1 VCKDL
6 DFSIIIPAYNISHFL
21 RRCVESVVCQSY
33 NSCEILIIDDGST
46 DDTGVLADQ
55 IEQEYQDIVRVVHQ
69 ENRGLGGARNT
80 GIEMAQGKYIVFVDS
95 DDYIRKDLLKIAS
108 KHIFEND
115 LDVFVFGFKPVYDG
129 DEENYNYCDDEINV
143 SILDEKEYLITGGV
157 TAWNKIY
164 KKCIFIDGNI
174 RFPEKKIYEDVG
186 TTPKIAIRISKVGR
200 TKTPLYYYYQ
210 RDGSIINTKQGDRI
224 FELHEGFA
232 DVINYFNEKEKFNSY
247 RSELEFLG
255 VIHVLYYTVIRVLS
269 EGYSK
274 ERLRKTEGF
283 LKSYFLEYKKNMY
296 ISNKELLNENGIAD
310 EKLFRR
316 IVNGHYFFVYLRYFY
331 FRKPI
336 QYIKKLMNTMK

>member
-1 VCKDL
+1 MCKDL
-6 DFSIIIPAYNISHFL
+6 DFSIIIPAYNVSRFL
-21 RRCVESVVCQSY
+21 RRCVESAVCQSY
-33 NSCEILIIDDGST
+33 SSFEILIIDDGST

-55 IEQEYQDIVRVVHQ
+55 IEREYQDIVRVIHQ

-80 GIEMAQGKYIVFVDS
+80 GIEKAQGKYIVFVDS
-95 DDYIRKDLLKIAS
+95 DDYIRKDLLEIAS
-108 KHIFEND
+108 KHIIEND
-115 LDVFVFGFKPVYDG
+115 LDVFVYGFQPVYDG
-129 DEENYNYCDDEINV
+129 DEAYYCDDEINV
-143 SILDEKEYLITGGV
+143 SILDEKEYLITCGV

-186 TTPKIAIRISKVGR
+186 TTPMTAIGVSKVGR
-200 TKTPLYYYYQ
+200 TKTPFYYYYQ
-210 RDGSIINTKQGDRI
+210 RDGSIINTKQGDRV

-232 DVINYFNEKEKFNSY
+232 NVVNYYNEKGRFKSY

-274 ERLRKTEGF
+274 EKIRKTEGF
-283 LKSYFLEYKKNMY
+283 LKAYFLEYKKNTY

-336 QYIKKLMNTMK
+336 QKIKKLINAMK